1 MVTHRI
7 TFKASVSQGAG
18 SRVVSA
24 HGQGPSPIHTF
35 HTHTHTRR
43 RRCGYTWARERVVHV
58 LVRLEL
64 IPCLLPLSLLLSSLG
79 RA

>member
-35 HTHTHTRR
+35 HTHTHTSSMWLHL
-43 RRCGYTWARERVVHV
+43 GSGARGACVG
-58 LVRLEL
+58 
-64 IPCLLPLSLLLSSLG
+64 PS
-79 RA
+79 